1 MQSRDDNSN
10 PLIFTKADRIAI
22 IAILSIVAVVV
33 IVSYLYPVLLS
44 KKTIANRGDV
54 DSLLMVQD
62 AAVVEGRGLEADQ
75 TPSSLTPFKFN
86 PNEMSDEQWQQ
97 LGLTERQIKSINNY
111 IAKGGNFKIKA
122 DFAKLYCISEEEY
135 DILEPY
141 IQLPETY
148 GKTNNS
154 KDKRKSDKSVERKAS
169 QPRQAPVKDLLVD
182 LNTADSVMLM
192 SLPHMSKYMAS
203 RIVRYK
209 NSLGNFVDVGQ
220 LLEVKGIDTA
230 MFQSLVPYLAMSQ
243 VDLAKINVNTFEFKS
258 LLKHPYLD
266 YDQVKSIVNYREKRG
281 FITDWEQLCVV
292 LNDKKVNPRLEY
304 YVEF

>member
-1 MQSRDDNSN
+1 MLSEEWTSEMVLPSAHPTTPTPEAPEMQVMS
-10 PLIFTKADRIAI
+10 PLRLKFCMVAFFTKPKSP
-22 IAILSIVAVVV
+22 IL
-33 IVSYLYPVLLS
+33 
-44 KKTIANRGDV
+44 
-54 DSLLMVQD
+54 
-62 AAVVEGRGLEADQ
+62 
-75 TPSSLTPFKFN
+75 
-86 PNEMSDEQWQQ
+86 
-97 LGLTERQIKSINNY
+97 
-111 IAKGGNFKIKA
+111 
-122 DFAKLYCISEEEY
+122 
-135 DILEPY
+135 
-141 IQLPETY
+141 LPETY
-148 GKTNNS
+148 GKTNSS

-230 MFQSLVPYLAMSQ
+230 WFQTLVPYLAMSQ
-243 VDLAKINVNTFEFKS
+243 VEVMKINVNTFEFKS

>member
-22 IAILSIVAVVV
+22 ITIVSIVAVVV

-44 KKTIANRGDV
+44 KKTLANRSAL
-54 DSLLMVQD
+54 DSLLMMQD
-62 AAVVEGRGLEADQ
+62 AAVVEGRSLETEQ
-75 TPSSLTPFKFN
+75 MQSSLTPFKFN

-97 LGLTERQIKSINNY
+97 LGLTERQIHSINNY
-111 IAKGGNFKIKA
+111 LAKGGNFKIKA
-122 DFAKLYCISEEEY
+122 DFARLYCISEEEY

-148 GKTNNS
+148 GKPNS
-154 KDKRKSDKSVERKAS
+154 FKDKRKNDKSVERKSS
-169 QPRQAPVKDLLVD
+169 QPSQAPKDLLVD

-258 LLKHPYLD
+258 LLRHPYLD

-281 FITDWEQLCVV
+281 FITDWEQLCLV
-292 LNDKKVNPRLEY
+292 LNEKGKVNPRLEY